1 MLILLAFLAGFGL
14 LALALCA
21 KPIEG
26 ALKAARA
33 ARRQRRHRKRSATQ
47 SRQLALAGRTRKPQR
62 KRPVNQHYVSFIR
75 S

>member
-47 SRQLALAGRTRKPQR
+47 SRQLEEARHAKSPAQ
-62 KRPVNQHYVSFIR
+62 P
-75 S
+75 